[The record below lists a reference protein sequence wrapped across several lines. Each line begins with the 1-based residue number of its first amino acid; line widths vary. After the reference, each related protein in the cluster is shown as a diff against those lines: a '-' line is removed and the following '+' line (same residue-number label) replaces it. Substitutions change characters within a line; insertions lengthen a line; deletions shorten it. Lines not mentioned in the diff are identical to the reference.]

1 MAKKLFEGMSF
12 DALCK
17 KYLKEGADIAALS
30 EESAAPVGG
39 GVDEFDAEMDAPADD
54 FGGEEGLEGEGDV
67 TITLSADLVSAL
79 RSILALVDGGS
90 EGEVDELGA
99 EDGLEGE
106 GDLDA
111 SADVAPADDMG
122 MEEDFEDYSEV
133 LDDDEGWV
141 DEEDEE
147 GIFEEDEETLLGNGQ
162 GAQHASVSSPSSAP
176 NRKKGTPAV
185 NRKGTGE
192 GDFSKVTSRMGEP
205 ATVSS
210 ATSAPDRKKGTPAVD
225 RKPTNTAHKAKP
237 GKKVLDINR

>member
-30 EESAAPVGG
+30 EEGAAPVEG
-39 GVDEFDAEMDAPADD
+39 GVDEFDAEMDAPVDE
-54 FGGEEGLEGEGDV
+54 FGAEEAVEGEGDV
-67 TITLSADLVSAL
+67 TITLSADLVAAL
-79 RSILALVDGGS
+79 RSILALVDG
-90 EGEVDELGA
+90 EGEMGA
-99 EDGLEGE
+99 ED
-106 GDLDA
+106 
-111 SADVAPADDMG
+111 DVLPADDEMG
-122 MEEDFEDYSEV
+122 LE
-133 LDDDEGWV
+133 DEGIEPEFEGDV
-141 DEEDEE
+141 EE
-147 GIFEEDEETLLGNGQ
+147 FEEEQKEECEDDVTVEEQEETLLGNGQ
-162 GAQHASVSSPSSAP
+162 GAQHAPVSSPSSAP
-176 NRKKGTPAV
+176 NRKKETPAV

>member
-30 EESAAPVGG
+30 EESAAPVEG

-54 FGGEEGLEGEGDV
+54 FGAEEGLEGEGDV
-67 TITLSADLVSAL
+67 TITLSADLVAAL
-79 RSILALVDGGS
+79 RSILALVDG
-90 EGEVDELGA
+90 EGEMDEMGAEDELGA
-99 EDGLEGE
+99 DDDVLAAEDEGLEPELEGE
-106 GDLDA
+106 VG
-111 SADVAPADDMG
+111 
-122 MEEDFEDYSEV
+122 EF
-133 LDDDEGWV
+133 
-141 DEEDEE
+141 EEDEE

-162 GAQHASVSSPSSAP
+162 GAQHAPVSSPSSAP
-176 NRKKGTPAV
+176 DRKKGTPAV

-225 RKPTNTAHKAKP
+225 RKPTNTVHKAKP

>member
-1 MAKKLFEGMSF
+1 MAQKLFEGMSF

-30 EESAAPVGG
+30 EEGAAPEMEG
-39 GVDEFDAEMDAPADD
+39 GVDEFDAEMDAPADE
-54 FGGEEGLEGEGDV
+54 FGDEEGLEGEGDV
-67 TITLSADLVSAL
+67 TITLSADLVAAL
-79 RSILALVDGGS
+79 RSILALVDG
-90 EGEVDELGA
+90 EGEMDELGA
-99 EDGLEGE
+99 EDDVMPEDEGLEPELEGE
-106 GDLDA
+106 VGEFA
-111 SADVAPADDMG
+111 EDVMV
-122 MEEDFEDYSEV
+122 EEQ
-133 LDDDEGWV
+133 
-141 DEEDEE
+141 
-147 GIFEEDEETLLGNGQ
+147 EETLLGNGQ
-162 GAQHASVSSPSSAP
+162 GAAHAPVSSPSSAP
-176 NRKKGTPAV
+176 NRKKETPAV

>member
-12 DALCK
+12 DDLCK

-30 EESAAPVGG
+30 EETPVEGE
-39 GVDEFDAEMDAPADD
+39 VDEFDTEMEAPVDE
-54 FGGEEGLEGEGDV
+54 FGMEEEGLEEEGDV
-67 TITLSADLVSAL
+67 TITLTADLVAAL
-79 RSILALVDGGS
+79 RSILALVDGQS
-90 EGEVDELGA
+90 ELEIEDEIGA
-99 EDGLEGE
+99 DEDVMPEDEFE
-106 GDLDA
+106 GD
-111 SADVAPADDMG
+111 V
-122 MEEDFEDYSEV
+122 EEFNEEKVEEQKEDKDCTV
-133 LDDDEGWV
+133 
-141 DEEDEE
+141 EEE
-147 GIFEEDEETLLGNGQ
+147 EETLLGNGQ
-162 GAQHASVSSPSSAP
+162 GAQAATVSSPSSAP
-176 NRKKGTPAV
+176 DRKKGTPAV

>member
-30 EESAAPVGG
+30 EEGAAPIEG
-39 GVDEFDAEMDAPADD
+39 GVDEFDAEMDAPADE
-54 FGGEEGLEGEGDV
+54 FGGEEAIEGEGDV
-67 TITLSADLVSAL
+67 TITLSADLVAAL
-79 RSILALVDGGS
+79 RSILALVDG
-90 EGEVDELGA
+90 EGELDAADDVMPEDEFGA
-99 EDGLEGE
+99 EDEGLEPELE
-106 GDLDA
+106 GD
-111 SADVAPADDMG
+111 V
-122 MEEDFEDYSEV
+122 EEFEEEECD
-133 LDDDEGWV
+133 
-141 DEEDEE
+141 DEEDVTVEE
-147 GIFEEDEETLLGNGQ
+147 QEETLLGNGQ
-162 GAQHASVSSPSSAP
+162 GAQAAPVSSPSSAP
-176 NRKKGTPAV
+176 NRKKETPAV

>member
-30 EESAAPVGG
+30 EEGAAPVEG
-39 GVDEFDAEMDAPADD
+39 GVDEFDAEMDAPADE
-54 FGGEEGLEGEGDV
+54 FGAEEGLEGEGDV
-67 TITLSADLVSAL
+67 TITLSADLVAAL
-79 RSILALVDGGS
+79 RSILALVDG
-90 EGEVDELGA
+90 EGEMDEMGAEDELGA
-99 EDGLEGE
+99 DDDVLAAEDEGLEPELEGE
-106 GDLDA
+106 VG
-111 SADVAPADDMG
+111 
-122 MEEDFEDYSEV
+122 EF
-133 LDDDEGWV
+133 
-141 DEEDEE
+141 EEDEE

-162 GAQHASVSSPSSAP
+162 GAQHAPVSSPSSAP
-176 NRKKGTPAV
+176 DRKKGTPAV

-225 RKPTNTAHKAKP
+225 RKPTNTVHKAKP

>member
-30 EESAAPVGG
+30 EEGAAPVED

-54 FGGEEGLEGEGDV
+54 FGAEDEGLEGEGDV
-67 TITLSADLVSAL
+67 TITLSADLVAAL
-79 RSILALVDGGS
+79 RSILALVDG
-90 EGEVDELGA
+90 EGEMGVEDDLGAEDELGA
-99 EDGLEGE
+99 DDDVMPEDEGLEPEMEGE
-106 GDLDA
+106 VG
-111 SADVAPADDMG
+111 
-122 MEEDFEDYSEV
+122 EF
-133 LDDDEGWV
+133 
-141 DEEDEE
+141 EEDEE
-147 GIFEEDEETLLGNGQ
+147 GVYEEDEETLLGNGQ

-176 NRKKGTPAV
+176 NRKKETPAV

>member
-30 EESAAPVGG
+30 EEGAAPEMEG
-39 GVDEFDAEMDAPADD
+39 GVDEFDAEMDAPADE
-54 FGGEEGLEGEGDV
+54 FGAEEGLEGEGEGDV

-99 EDGLEGE
+99 EEGLEGE
-106 GDLDA
+106 EDLDA

-122 MEEDFEDYSEV
+122 MEEGF
-133 LDDDEGWV
+133 
-141 DEEDEE
+141 DEEGILEEEEEEEE

-162 GAQHASVSSPSSAP
+162 GATHAPVSSPSSAP
-176 NRKKGTPAV
+176 NRKKETPAV

-225 RKPTNTAHKAKP
+225 RKPTNTVHKAKP

>member
-17 KYLKEGADIAALS
+17 KYLKEGADIATLS
-30 EESAAPVGG
+30 EESAAPVEG
-39 GVDEFDAEMDAPADD
+39 GVDEFDAEMDAPADE
-54 FGGEEGLEGEGDV
+54 FGAEEGLEGEGEGDV

-79 RSILALVDGGS
+79 RSILALVDGGA

-99 EDGLEGE
+99 EEGLEGE
-106 GDLDA
+106 EDLDA

-122 MEEDFEDYSEV
+122 MEEDF
-133 LDDDEGWV
+133 DDEGILD
-141 DEEDEE
+141 DEEEE

-162 GAQHASVSSPSSAP
+162 GAQHAPVSSPSSAP
-176 NRKKGTPAV
+176 DRKKETPAV

-225 RKPTNTAHKAKP
+225 RKPTNTVHKAKP

>member
-12 DALCK
+12 EALCK

-30 EESAAPVGG
+30 EEGAAPVEG
-39 GVDEFDAEMDAPADD
+39 GVDEFDAEMDAPADE
-54 FGGEEGLEGEGDV
+54 FGTEEGLEGEGDV
-67 TITLSADLVSAL
+67 TITLSADLVAAL
-79 RSILALVDGGS
+79 RSILALVDGEGS
-90 EGEVDELGA
+90 VDELAA
-99 EDGLEGE
+99 ED
-106 GDLDA
+106 
-111 SADVAPADDMG
+111 DVVPADDEMALEDEG
-122 MEEDFEDYSEV
+122 LEPEFEGDVEEFEEEC
-133 LDDDEGWV
+133 DDE
-141 DEEDEE
+141 EEVTVEE
-147 GIFEEDEETLLGNGQ
+147 QEETLLGNGQ
-162 GAQHASVSSPSSAP
+162 GAQAALVSSPSSAP
-176 NRKKGTPAV
+176 NRKKETPAV

>member
-30 EESAAPVGG
+30 EEGAAPIEG
-39 GVDEFDAEMDAPADD
+39 GVDEFDAEMDAPADE
-54 FGGEEGLEGEGDV
+54 FGGEEAVEGEGDV
-67 TITLSADLVSAL
+67 TITLSADLVAAL
-79 RSILALVDGGS
+79 RSILALVDG
-90 EGEVDELGA
+90 EGEMAA
-99 EDGLEGE
+99 ED
-106 GDLDA
+106 
-111 SADVAPADDMG
+111 DVVPADDEMG
-122 MEEDFEDYSEV
+122 LEDDAMDAEFEGDVEEFEEEEQKECDEEEDV
-133 LDDDEGWV
+133 TV
-141 DEEDEE
+141 EEQ
-147 GIFEEDEETLLGNGQ
+147 EETLLGNGQ
-162 GAQHASVSSPSSAP
+162 GAQAALVSSPSSAP
-176 NRKKGTPAV
+176 NRKKETPAV

-225 RKPTNTAHKAKP
+225 RKPTNTVHKAKP

>member
-30 EESAAPVGG
+30 EESAAPVEG
-39 GVDEFDAEMDAPADD
+39 GVDEFDAEMDAPADE
-54 FGGEEGLEGEGDV
+54 FGAEEGLEGEGDV
-67 TITLSADLVSAL
+67 TITLSADLVAAL
-79 RSILALVDGGS
+79 RSILALVDG

-99 EDGLEGE
+99 EDDVMPEDEGLE
-106 GDLDA
+106 
-111 SADVAPADDMG
+111 
-122 MEEDFEDYSEV
+122 
-133 LDDDEGWV
+133 DEGL
-141 DEEDEE
+141 EPEME
-147 GIFEEDEETLLGNGQ
+147 GEVGEFEEDDMMVEEQEETLLGNGQ
-162 GAQHASVSSPSSAP
+162 GAQHAPVSSPSSAP
-176 NRKKGTPAV
+176 NRKKETPAV

-210 ATSAPDRKKGTPAVD
+210 STSAPDRKKGTPAVD
-225 RKPTNTAHKAKP
+225 RKPTNTVHKAKP

>member
-1 MAKKLFEGMSF
+1 MSKKLFEGMSF

-30 EESAAPVGG
+30 EEGAAPVEG
-39 GVDEFDAEMDAPADD
+39 GVDEFDAEMDAPADE
-54 FGGEEGLEGEGDV
+54 FGAEEGLEGQGDV

-79 RSILALVDGGS
+79 RSILALVDGD
-90 EGEVDELGA
+90 GEMDEMGAEDELGA
-99 EDGLEGE
+99 DDDVMPEDEGLEPELEGE
-106 GDLDA
+106 VG
-111 SADVAPADDMG
+111 
-122 MEEDFEDYSEV
+122 EF
-133 LDDDEGWV
+133 
-141 DEEDEE
+141 EEDEE

-162 GAQHASVSSPSSAP
+162 GAQHAPVSSPSSAP
-176 NRKKGTPAV
+176 DRKKGTPAV

-210 ATSAPDRKKGTPAVD
+210 STSAPDRKKGTPAVD
-225 RKPTNTAHKAKP
+225 RKPTNTVHKAKP

>member
-30 EESAAPVGG
+30 EEGAAPVEG
-39 GVDEFDAEMDAPADD
+39 GVDEFDAEMDAPADE
-54 FGGEEGLEGEGDV
+54 FGAEEAVEGEGDV
-67 TITLSADLVSAL
+67 TITLSADLVAAL
-79 RSILALVDGGS
+79 RSILALVDGEGAVEDEIGAEDDVMAADEDMAMEDDGLEPEL
-90 EGEVDELGA
+90 EGEVGEFEEECDE
-99 EDGLEGE
+99 E
-106 GDLDA
+106 
-111 SADVAPADDMG
+111 ADVTV
-122 MEEDFEDYSEV
+122 EEQ
-133 LDDDEGWV
+133 
-141 DEEDEE
+141 
-147 GIFEEDEETLLGNGQ
+147 EETLLGNGQ
-162 GAQHASVSSPSSAP
+162 GAAHAPVSSPSSAP
-176 NRKKGTPAV
+176 NRKKETPAV

>member
-30 EESAAPVGG
+30 EEGAAPEMEG
-39 GVDEFDAEMDAPADD
+39 GVDEFDAEMDAPADE
-54 FGGEEGLEGEGDV
+54 FGAEEGLEGEGDV
-67 TITLSADLVSAL
+67 TITLSADLVAAL
-79 RSILALVDGGS
+79 RSILALVDGEEGMGAEDDVMPEDEGLEDEGLEPEM
-90 EGEVDELGA
+90 EGEV
-99 EDGLEGE
+99 GE
-106 GDLDA
+106 
-111 SADVAPADDMG
+111 
-122 MEEDFEDYSEV
+122 
-133 LDDDEGWV
+133 
-141 DEEDEE
+141 
-147 GIFEEDEETLLGNGQ
+147 FEEDDVMVEEQEETLLGNGQ
-162 GAQHASVSSPSSAP
+162 GAQAALVSSPSSAP
-176 NRKKGTPAV
+176 NRKKETPAV

-210 ATSAPDRKKGTPAVD
+210 ATSAPDRKKGTPAID